1 MKNMEGTFV
10 ARSPLGQL
18 LLAHREQVLSIATT
32 HRASNVQVFGSVARG
47 EDTPESDVDFLVEF
61 ERGVT
66 LFDFIA
72 LRDDLEKELNVK
84 VDVGTSTSLKER
96 IKGRVL
102 ADAVRL

>member
-1 MKNMEGTFV
+1 MKNMIGTFV
-10 ARSPLGQL
+10 ARSPLGQVL
-18 LLAHREQVLSIATT
+18 MAHREQVLSIAAS

-61 ERGVT
+61 EHGVT

-72 LRDDLEKELNVK
+72 LRDDLEEELNVK
-84 VDVGTSTSLKER
+84 VDVGTPTSLKER

-102 ADAVRL
+102 ADAVPL